1 MICLHNALSAVK
13 LEKRGEK
20 VTNKHKVSMIFL
32 KWRYKRDVVILS
44 TYHEVEEEVK
54 VCRRKQ
60 LFRSLLKGTREGS
73 EELKNATRRRQNNL
87 RKGREQ
93 NLAHEDFHAI

>member
-1 MICLHNALSAVK
+1 M
-13 LEKRGEK
+13 
-20 VTNKHKVSMIFL
+20 
-32 KWRYKRDVVILS
+32 ILS

-60 LFRSLLKGTREGS
+60 LFRSLLKSKREGS
-73 EELKNATRRRQNNL
+73 EKLENATRRRQKNL

-93 NLAHEDFHAI
+93 NLAREDLPPSDKCVHLENAFLSSEDVS

>member
-1 MICLHNALSAVK
+1 MISLK
-13 LEKRGEK
+13 L
-20 VTNKHKVSMIFL
+20 
-32 KWRYKRDVVILS
+32 RYKRDVVILS

-60 LFRSLLKGTREGS
+60 LFRSLLKSTREGS
-73 EELKNATRRRQNNL
+73 EELKNATGQRQKNL

-93 NLAHEDFHAI
+93 NLAHEDLPPSDKSVQLEKAYFLSEDVS